1 MSRLSTL
8 CYIEQENKVLL
19 LHRIKKEQ
27 DVNQGKWIGVGG
39 KFEEGES
46 PEECL
51 LREVREET
59 GLTLTR
65 WRFRGIVTF
74 ICPPWP
80 VEYMHLYT
88 ADRFTGT
95 LLPDCREGVLQWVDW
110 DTAGTLPTW
119 EGDRLFLRR
128 LRQDPPDA
136 PPFSLKLCYEG
147 DKLTEY
153 RFFGEEEQ
161 P

>member
-1 MSRLSTL
+1 MILSTL
-8 CYIEQENKVLL
+8 CYIEQEDKVLL

-59 GLTLTR
+59 GLMLTR

-74 ICPPWP
+74 VCPPWP

-95 LLPDCREGVLQWVDW
+95 LTADCREGVLRWVARGDI
-110 DTAGTLPTW
+110 DRLPTW

-128 LRQDPPDA
+128 LRDDPPDA
-136 PPFSLKLCYEG
+136 KPFSLKLRYEN
-147 DKLTEY
+147 DKLIAH
-153 RFFGEEEQ
+153 RFFGEET

>member
-1 MSRLSTL
+1 MILSTL
-8 CYIEQENKVLL
+8 CYIEQEDKVLL
-19 LHRIKKEQ
+19 LHRIKKKQ

-65 WRFRGIVTF
+65 WRFRGIITF
-74 ICPPWP
+74 VCPPWP

-95 LLPDCREGVLQWVDW
+95 LAADCREGVLRWVARGDI
-110 DTAGTLPTW
+110 DRLPTW

-128 LRQDPPDA
+128 LRDDPPDA
-136 PPFSLKLCYEG
+136 KPFSLKLCYEN
-147 DKLTEY
+147 DKLIAH
-153 RFFGEEEQ
+153 RFFGEEET